1 MNLDQMVKLKTNEI
15 FTKEPEK
22 KIKRIRIESA
32 KIIHDK
38 LGLKDE
44 IKNK

>member
-1 MNLDQMVKLKTNEI
+1 VKLKTNEI
-15 FTKEPEK
+15 FIKEPGK
-22 KIKRIRIESA
+22 KKEIKRIKIKSA

-38 LGLKDE
+38 LGLKNK

>member
-1 MNLDQMVKLKTNEI
+1 MKSLQKNQ
-15 FTKEPEK
+15 EK
-22 KIKRIRIESA
+22 KIKRIKIKSA

-38 LGLKDE
+38 LELKNK

>member
-1 MNLDQMVKLKTNEI
+1 VKLKTNEI

-22 KIKRIRIESA
+22 KKEIKRIKIKSV

-38 LGLKDE
+38 LELKNK

>member
-22 KIKRIRIESA
+22 KSKELELSQQ
-32 KIIHDK
+32 K
-38 LGLKDE
+38 
-44 IKNK
+44 